1 MDPGLRRGD
10 TVDAGPVEQPGL
22 GEDTTPSAVMAGLDP
37 ATQLPSPPAARLA
50 GSPGQARG

>member
-10 TVDAGPVEQPGL
+10 TVDAGTVEQPGL